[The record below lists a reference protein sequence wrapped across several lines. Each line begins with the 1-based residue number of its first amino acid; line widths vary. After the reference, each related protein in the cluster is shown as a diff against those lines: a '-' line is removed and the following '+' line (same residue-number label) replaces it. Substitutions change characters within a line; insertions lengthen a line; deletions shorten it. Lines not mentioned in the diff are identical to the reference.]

1 MAAMEEEPEY
11 ELVRLNNREAEVGNE
26 GQEYALPNAVYR
38 ETPVIPAAAEPI
50 RIPPGE

>member
-1 MAAMEEEPEY
+1 MEEEPEY

-26 GQEYALPNAVYR
+26 GQEYTLPNAVYR
-38 ETPVIPAAAEPI
+38 ETPVIPAQAAAAEPI